1 MPLNID
7 SPGNTLPKMKN
18 YCDIIIPSTAMHR
31 LCRLHPPNSGK
42 KACCSLNVRLII
54 NVQA

>member
-18 YCDIIIPSTAMHR
+18 YCDIIMPSTAMHR